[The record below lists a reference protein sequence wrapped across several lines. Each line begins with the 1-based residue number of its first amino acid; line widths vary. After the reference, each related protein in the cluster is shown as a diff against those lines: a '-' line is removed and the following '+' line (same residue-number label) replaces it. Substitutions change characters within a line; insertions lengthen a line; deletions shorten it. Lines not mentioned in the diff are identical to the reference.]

1 MGGKTVIDTSDLAK
15 AIERS
20 NQLSIA
26 FNQKMTEM
34 MKESNELHQKEMKS
48 LYEKINES
56 RQESLKIMEGI
67 RKDQKERIEK
77 YEEEKKENERKR
89 ELRKI
94 EANNQLI
101 NETNLSKESILNEYE
116 EEFDRMKNIYCI
128 EEINKLNITNEIED
142 LFYKLYQSENIK
154 DIFLKEIIKQIKLFK
169 FNNKINCYNIQII
182 GNTGVGKSTLINSL
196 LRIEAAKT
204 SVGSVGT
211 LTTKEYS
218 SDEFPFIKF
227 IDTRGTELDS
237 ANDINKVKENTLN
250 YIEEKLSEKDP
261 NKTIHC
267 LFYCI
272 TGNRFEGIVADL
284 LLTLRKKYKNGN
296 LPIIIV
302 YTQNNDDELFNQM
315 KSYINDK
322 LRANSETEISD
333 RVEDI
338 NIVGVLAKKK
348 IININNMIIPIK
360 PFGLDKLMNFVK
372 LKAKHAVIIATINM
386 IKKFC
391 IDYVKLLLEKAYNAM
406 LRDLGSFIASENDEN
421 TILYNTLK
429 NIFVK
434 YIPIENHNF
443 SLNGDQN
450 IKNCVTILTNKI
462 NDIQQK
468 QLSKFSEEASEKI
481 GAQVEKAQYN
491 IICQNSGVEMNNLKE
506 YSQYKNEGKNDL
518 QKKLEKKSNK
528 YAKINF
534 AEIVYQKT
542 ASKFKILFKECID
555 EIIEEENEINE
566 LIKNLNSNIS
576 EEITNK
582 IDGLIDRLR
591 EYQN

>member
-1 MGGKTVIDTSDLAK
+1 
-15 AIERS
+15 
-20 NQLSIA
+20 
-26 FNQKMTEM
+26 
-34 MKESNELHQKEMKS
+34 
-48 LYEKINES
+48 
-56 RQESLKIMEGI
+56 
-67 RKDQKERIEK
+67 
-77 YEEEKKENERKR
+77 
-89 ELRKI
+89 
-94 EANNQLI
+94 
-101 NETNLSKESILNEYE
+101 
-116 EEFDRMKNIYCI
+116 
-128 EEINKLNITNEIED
+128 
-142 LFYKLYQSENIK
+142 
-154 DIFLKEIIKQIKLFK
+154 
-169 FNNKINCYNIQII
+169 
-182 GNTGVGKSTLINSL
+182 
-196 LRIEAAKT
+196 
-204 SVGSVGT
+204 
-211 LTTKEYS
+211 
-218 SDEFPFIKF
+218 
-227 IDTRGTELDS
+227 
-237 ANDINKVKENTLN
+237 
-250 YIEEKLSEKDP
+250 
-261 NKTIHC
+261 
-267 LFYCI
+267 
-272 TGNRFEGIVADL
+272 
-284 LLTLRKKYKNGN
+284 
-296 LPIIIV
+296 
-302 YTQNNDDELFNQM
+302 M

-333 RVEDI
+333 KVEDI

-348 IININNMIIPIK
+348 IININNMRIPIK

-372 LKAKHAVIIATINM
+372 LKAKHAVIVATINM

-468 QLSKFSEEASEKI
+468 QLSNFSDEASEKI

-534 AEIVYQKT
+534 AEIVYQKA

-566 LIKNLNSNIS
+566 LIKNLNRNIS

>member
-77 YEEEKKENERKR
+77 YEEEKKENERKK

-169 FNNKINCYNIQII
+169 FNNKINRYNIQII

-284 LLTLRKKYKNGN
+284 LLTLRRKYKNGN

-322 LRANSETEISD
+322 LRANYETEISD

-348 IININNMIIPIK
+348 IININNMRIPIK

-391 IDYVKLLLEKAYNAM
+391 IDYVKLLLEKAFNAM

-434 YIPIENHNF
+434 YIPKENHNF

-468 QLSKFSEEASEKI
+468 QLSKFSDEASEKI

-534 AEIVYQKT
+534 AEIVYQKA

-566 LIKNLNSNIS
+566 LIKNLNRNIS